1 MRLTA
6 ATFRLGRLG
15 ALTALA
21 MLAALT
27 YVSAAAAVK
36 LNGDW
41 APFTRCPVDNA
52 KMLAATGDTTVASC
66 VVSDSPSG
74 SITIGNSTTPTG
86 DANLQFGLFQN
97 NGTSVSTF
105 TVVAPSGGALV
116 AAPAQVPGGLLGI
129 MCPSNIPI
137 VSSLCQ
143 QAENNNLNAV
153 TAVVQPAG
161 APSNLNIPAQ
171 FQVGK
176 PIIQLPVKVRL
187 QNPLLGSSCYIGSG
201 SSPIV
206 LHPENLT
213 APTFGPG
220 ELFDANG
227 TPDPTNGVLQSLILN
242 GTQGDNSFSVP
253 GASGCGG
260 LLSLVVDQAI
270 DLKLGLPSPSG
281 KNRLVLNNSTSDT
294 VTFTDP
300 PAFAPYEGKAL
311 SQAWHS
317 AVVP

>member
-1 MRLTA
+1 
-6 ATFRLGRLG
+6 
-15 ALTALA
+15 
-21 MLAALT
+21 ML
-27 YVSAAAAVK
+27 S
-36 LNGDW
+36 
-41 APFTRCPVDNA
+41 
-52 KMLAATGDTTVASC
+52 ATGDTTVASC
-66 VVSDSPSG
+66 VVADSPSG
-74 SITIGNSTTPTG
+74 SITIGSSTTPTG

-97 NGTSVSTF
+97 NGGSVSTF
-105 TVVAPSGGALV
+105 TPVPPPGGALV

-143 QAENNNLNAV
+143 QALNNNLLNAV

-161 APSNLNIPAQ
+161 APSNLNIVAQ

-176 PIIQLPVKVRL
+176 PIIRLPVKLQL
-187 QNPLLGSSCYIGSG
+187 QNPLLGSSCYLGSD

-206 LHPENLT
+206 LRPTNLT

-242 GTQGDNSFSVP
+242 GTQGDNTFSVP

-260 LLSLVVDQAI
+260 LLSLVVDAAI
-270 DLKLGLPSPSG
+270 NLKLGLPSPKG
-281 KNRLVLNNSTSDT
+281 KNHLVLNNSTSDT
-294 VTFTDP
+294 VTFSNP
-300 PAFAPYEGKAL
+300 PAFAPVEGKAL
-311 SQAWHS
+311 SQDWHS
-317 AVVP
+317 ALLP